1 MSEPPAL
8 SDGQVAPA
16 DAPAPEPMPVPAEP
30 RQRWRLVLATDGLD
44 TGSRDSAA
52 LWRSTVEEAG
62 LPLAWSEGAR
72 PRPRISIGAPLPTG
86 MAAHGELVDI
96 VLTARWPAWR
106 VREALVPVLPDGW
119 RLVDLHDVW
128 LAGPPLAGRVVAADY
143 RIDLGGDPPVE
154 RLDEAARA
162 LLAARSVPRERAKG
176 ERTVAYDLRPLVAD
190 LRVEPGPSP
199 SLVART
205 RFHPELGSGRPE
217 EVVAALADRA
227 RVALEVER
235 IVRLRLLLADDIADD
250 IAD

>member
-1 MSEPPAL
+1 MSDRPDRP
-8 SDGQVAPA
+8 DGQVAPTTDPPA
-16 DAPAPEPMPVPAEP
+16 APTTVPSEP

-44 TGSRDSAA
+44 AGSRDSAA
-52 LWRSTVEEAG
+52 LWRSTAEAAG

-143 RIDLGGDPPVE
+143 RIELDGDPPVE
-154 RLDEAARA
+154 RLAEAARA

-176 ERTVAYDLRPLVAD
+176 DRMVAYDLRPLVAD
-190 LRVEPGPSP
+190 LRVEPGPPP
-199 SLVART
+199 SVVART
-205 RFHPELGSGRPE
+205 RFHPELGTGRPD
-217 EVVAALADRA
+217 EVVAALGDRA
-227 RVALEVER
+227 GVPLDMKAVVRER
-235 IVRLRLLLADDIADD
+235 LVLAEGAD
-250 IAD
+250 